1 VGDGSWVLGGVLGGR
16 RDESGWPASKLRSLV
31 TAAELQH
38 DCSRV
43 AAELQQSCSTVAAQ
57 LQHKPEYC
65 AAVLQIC
72 RLLPPLSEG

>member
-1 VGDGSWVLGGVLGGR
+1 MGDGSWVLGGVLGGR

-43 AAELQQSCSTVAAQ
+43 AAELQ
-57 LQHKPEYC
+57 HKPEYC
-65 AAVLQIC
+65 AAVLQFC
-72 RLLPPLSEG
+72 